1 MKSEGKGESIIIR
14 ALNSNSD
21 YEGKHTNR
29 SFIGYSLGVPDK
41 RVSRPKSFIHS
52 SIHTIRMRAHC
63 FNSWYTLSNN
73 RPERNQILGLKRE
86 SGGLGMPSIN
96 LQVSG
101 LC

>member
-29 SFIGYSLGVPDK
+29 SFVGYSLGAPDK

-52 SIHTIRMRAHC
+52 FI
-63 FNSWYTLSNN
+63 
-73 RPERNQILGLKRE
+73 Q
-86 SGGLGMPSIN
+86 SG
-96 LQVSG
+96 
-101 LC
+101 

>member
-14 ALNSNSD
+14 ALNSHSD

-29 SFIGYSLGVPDK
+29 SFVGYCLGVPDK
-41 RVSRPKSFIHS
+41 RVSRPKSSF
-52 SIHTIRMRAHC
+52 IHTIRMRAHC

-73 RPERNQILGLKRE
+73 WPERNQILGLKRE
-86 SGGLGMPSIN
+86 SGGLAMPSIN

-101 LC
+101 SC